1 LTHAVERNVIEELGL
16 SSLWY
21 VSKQGHVRGPFP
33 TGALVQERLLGRL
46 GDDDLVSSDRSQ
58 WLRFALWPELAAAF
72 EAATPAASTPEAE
85 AWASERAKARMRWA
99 DERTGQDRRSELPE
113 STELQAQ
120 GRRGGPER
128 RLEGGSALPLRER
141 RPRHIAALFGAEVP
155 VWVLI
160 GIVVVVAGI
169 LGLLAYVFGPVNPV
183 PVKFR

>member
-1 LTHAVERNVIEELGL
+1 M

-33 TGALVQERLLGRL
+33 TGALVQDRLLGRL

-58 WLRFALWPELAAAF
+58 WLRFASWPELAAAL
-72 EAATPAASTPEAE
+72 EAASPPASSPEAE

-113 STELQAQ
+113 STQLQAH
-120 GRRGGPER
+120 GRRGGPDR
-128 RLEGGSALPLRER
+128 RLEGGTTPLRDR
-141 RPRHIAALFGAEVP
+141 RQRHVAALFGAEVP

-160 GIVVVVAGI
+160 GIVVVLAAI

-183 PVKFR
+183 PVKLR